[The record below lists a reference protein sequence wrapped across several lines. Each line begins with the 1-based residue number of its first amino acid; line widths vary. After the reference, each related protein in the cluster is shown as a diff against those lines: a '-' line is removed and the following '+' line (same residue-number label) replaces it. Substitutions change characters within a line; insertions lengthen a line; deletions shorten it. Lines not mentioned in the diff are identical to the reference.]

1 MNRGARTPIWYR
13 DKKSSPVQGTEAA
26 ASVPSAC
33 QKPSVEMNPLK
44 LGRGS
49 SRGRQPASSGIECP
63 ECLAWQGVQRA
74 QRGLFRRA
82 AVGKYWHF
90 FRLTAWARK
99 LPLPCLFCKRFPWVV
114 TISDAWSYTKQ
125 KSGNPPAPDLNRPFL
140 FPPQG
145 GVTYE
150 ENRTCP
156 LCQRRFKYSSDFWP
170 SRHCSGR
177 VWTMSLNSVNLNLT
191 GFAGSCQTTEELHIS
206 IEGIQFG
213 L

>member
-1 MNRGARTPIWYR
+1 MRRLQFVIKPVQNQIRPRQVGGARGGSGPPR
-13 DKKSSPVQGTEAA
+13 VGLNALNALHGKAFSERSEDF
-26 ASVPSAC
+26 SA
-33 QKPSVEMNPLK
+33 
-44 LGRGS
+44 
-49 SRGRQPASSGIECP
+49 
-63 ECLAWQGVQRA
+63 A
-74 QRGLFRRA
+74 QRWESIGIFSGCR
-82 AVGKYWHF
+82 KSPWTF
-90 FRLTAWARK
+90 LTAWARK
-99 LPLPCLFCKRFPWVV
+99 RQLPCLFCKRFPWVV